1 MFAPGRTGGDDPARR
16 SGKSRARLGRSR
28 CHVFFSAATRISPT
42 IFVFSY
48 HHLGCPPRGYK
59 GTMKAMSE
67 KYHKIW
73 LDNPQLTD
81 DYPAIMEAF
90 T

>member
-1 MFAPGRTGGDDPARR
+1 
-16 SGKSRARLGRSR
+16 
-28 CHVFFSAATRISPT
+28 
-42 IFVFSY
+42 
-48 HHLGCPPRGYK
+48 
-59 GTMKAMSE
+59 MKAMSE

>member
-1 MFAPGRTGGDDPARR
+1 MTLRGGVGRVVHALVDPGAM
-16 SGKSRARLGRSR
+16 
-28 CHVFFSAATRISPT
+28 FFSAATRISPT